1 MEDLINIEMVYW
13 MTSVKEDW
21 GNIGLECVRI
31 EIITSIT
38 DR

>member
-13 MTSVKEDW
+13 MTLVEEDW
-21 GNIGLECVRI
+21 GNIGFECVRI
-31 EIITSIT
+31 EIIASIT